1 MSRIGKSAH
10 RRRELLAAV
19 AVAVLLAVAA
29 SLLVVVVLLV
39 RNILRAGPGPSTA
52 STVLTVRRT
61 ELGRAIPS
69 GFVGMSMEYTALKAY
84 AGSDPRAL
92 DPVFLALLRNLAP
105 GRRPVLRIGGD
116 STDWAW
122 WPAAGVA
129 RPAGIRYDLTPNLLA
144 VIRALST
151 ALNARLI
158 LGINLEADSSA
169 LASGEAR
176 ALIARVGRRSI
187 EALELGNEPELYGS
201 FNWYRQPNGR
211 GVKGRPRSYDPA
223 AYAQNAADVARALP
237 NMTLAGPSAGAPKWI
252 ARLNQLL
259 NAGPRVGVVTLHAYP
274 LKHCRA
280 ASTEATIPHLL
291 ANSSSSGLAQ
301 ILKRYVRI
309 AHAHGL
315 PLRID
320 EMNAVS
326 CGGRSGVSDTFASA
340 LWSLDTLFAMARAGV
355 DGVNIH
361 TVPGRVNNLFG
372 VSAGNGQWRASVHP
386 EYYGM
391 MMFAQATPPG
401 SRLLGV
407 AGKQAGGLRAWA
419 TLARDGHIRVVLINK
434 SLDQNQVVTVRIPAT
449 AGPGTLERLQAP
461 SVGATSGVTLGGHGF
476 GAETATGRLDA
487 PSAATTVT
495 ATSRGYRISLPVAS
509 AAMLTLASR

>member
-1 MSRIGKSAH
+1 
-10 RRRELLAAV
+10 V
-19 AVAVLLAVAA
+19 AVAILLGVAA
-29 SLLVVVVLLV
+29 ILIVVVVGLV
-39 RNILRAGPGPSTA
+39 GNILRSGPAPSTA
-52 STVLTVRRT
+52 STVLTVKRGER
-61 ELGRAIPS
+61 GRAIPS
-69 GFVGMSMEYTALKAY
+69 GFVGVSMEYPTLTAY

-92 DPVFLALLRNLAP
+92 DPVFLALMRNLAP
-105 GRRPVLRIGGD
+105 GQRPVLRIGGD

-122 WPAAGVA
+122 WPLAGVT
-129 RPAGIRYDLTPNLLA
+129 RPAGIRYSLTPRLLA
-144 VIRALST
+144 VIRAVAT
-151 ALNARLI
+151 ALDARLI
-158 LGINLEADSSA
+158 LGVNLEADSSA
-169 LASGEAR
+169 LASGEAQ
-176 ALIARVGRRSI
+176 ALIAGVGRRSI

-201 FNWYRQPNGR
+201 FNWYRQPDGR
-211 GVKGRPRSYDPA
+211 GVKGRPRSYDA
-223 AYAQNAADVARALP
+223 GAYAKNAANIAQALP
-237 NMTLAGPSAGAPKWI
+237 RITLAGPSAGAPKWI
-252 ARLNQLL
+252 AHLSQLL
-259 NAGPRVGVVTLHAYP
+259 DAGPRVGVVTLHAYP

-291 ANSSSSGLAQ
+291 AASSSSGLAQ

-361 TVPGRVNNLFG
+361 TVPGKVNDLFG
-372 VSAGNGQWRASVHP
+372 VTGGNGRWLASVRP

-401 SRLLGV
+401 SRLVGLS
-407 AGKQAGGLRAWA
+407 GKRAGGLSAWA
-419 TLARDGHIRVVLINK
+419 TLAPDGQIRVVLINK
-434 SLDQNQVVTVRIPAT
+434 ALDQTQAVTVRIPAT
-449 AGPGTLERLQAP
+449 TGPATLERLQAP
-461 SVGATSGVTLGGHGF
+461 SAGARSGVTLGGHGF
-476 GAETATGRLDA
+476 GAETATGRLD
-487 PSAATTVT
+487 PTSAGTTVT
-495 ATSRGYRISLPVAS
+495 PTSHGYRISLPAAS